1 MKILAP
7 TSRYIDDGE
16 DVLLWYM
23 YIAMK
28 VGGLEHEIP
37 SFQDYH
43 WPISQ
48 GL

>member
-1 MKILAP
+1 MKILPP
-7 TSRYIDDGE
+7 TSRHLDDGE
-16 DVLLWYM
+16 DVRLW

-28 VGGLEHEIP
+28 VGGMEHEIP
-37 SFQDYH
+37 SFQAYH